1 MFKNMTIK
9 TKVISL
15 LVFSLSLLTLV
26 LATFSVNKAKES
38 LVEQNYSMLTSI
50 RDSKAN
56 QISNFFNERV
66 GDIKVLGRSA
76 DIASL
81 YKSLDLASSQ
91 VSFDTK
97 GKYPVKNLL
106 IQNTTKKYEDFFQGY
121 MKDYGYYDIF
131 LIDAKNGQVIYSA
144 AKESDYGANLK
155 YGSLKD
161 SGLGKAYSKVMQEN
175 KTVFIDMKPY
185 SPSNNEPAMFI
196 ASPVKID
203 GSVKLV
209 LVFQI
214 SDRAINKIMQFRKGY
229 GDSQEDYL
237 VGPDKLMRSDSYLDP
252 KGHSVK
258 SSFANNTKVDT
269 LAINH
274 AMEGKANTEMVLEFN
289 GHVVLSAYSQ
299 VQIGNDFK
307 WVILSEID
315 KKEVMKT
322 PDEIRNIILIISII
336 LLVLIVL
343 CATYILNNILVKRL
357 TKFQEGLEDFFRYL
371 NREQN
376 DVKQLESGSI
386 DEIGLM
392 AKVVNENILK
402 TKEGI
407 EEDRAVIDETVKVLG
422 EFEQGDLTQRI
433 NTKVNNPALNELATV
448 LNNMGSNLEKNI
460 DNILNVLD
468 QFSNYNYLNK
478 VDKSGIKE
486 HLLKLAN
493 GVNSLGTSITQM
505 LVQNKTN
512 GLTLEQSSQVLLN
525 NVDKLNQSSNEA
537 AASLEETAAA
547 LEEITGN
554 VSSTTIKISEMSQF
568 ADNITASAKEGEAL
582 ASKTTNAMDE
592 INKQVTAIND
602 AITVIDQIA
611 FQTNILSLNAAV
623 EAATAGESGKGFAVV
638 AQEVRNL
645 ASRSAE
651 AAKEIK
657 DLVQNANVKANEG
670 KKIADVMTD
679 GYANLNTNIKN
690 TIDLISD
697 VANASTEQEQGI
709 VQINDAI
716 NSLDQQTQQNAVVAG
731 DAKTIAINTSD
742 ISKRIVSDADE
753 KEFEGKNNI
762 SIDSSSNVSHETPKA
777 VKKQEYSRKPEAKKT
792 IASKPTKIVSNTSSD
807 DDWESF

>member
-203 GSVKLV
+203 GSVKSV

-252 KGHSVK
+252 EGHSVK

-357 TKFQEGLEDFFRYL
+357 TKFQVGLEDFFRYL

-402 TKEGI
+402 TKKGI

-433 NTKVNNPALNELATV
+433 NTKVNNPALNELTTV

-623 EAATAGESGKGFAVV
+623 EAATAGEAGKGFAVV

-657 DLVQNANVKANEG
+657 DLVQSANVKANEG

-762 SIDSSSNVSHETPKA
+762 SIESSSNVSHETPKA
-777 VKKQEYSRKPEAKKT
+777 IKKQEYSRKPEAKKT
-792 IASKPTKIVSNTSSD
+792 IASKPTKIVSTTSSD